1 MSTTQFTYIKG
12 WQEGRTRAGERLK
25 IAAKKGNIV
34 AVDKTFATTNDQN
47 LEMHAKSQMV
57 VCSQSGS
64 KDLKCTELVVQE
76 HEVAVWVPRYV
87 VSELE
92 LMVGEE
98 QHNEWVL
105 GMVHRSYIEEHSH
118 VRMYDVLFANGMRK
132 CIPSG
137 YTEQIPR
144 HEKDATQ
151 HTKIDEPMC
160 NISSDDDSEDEDGC
174 RDGDDSWQIAHGD
187 DLHEQAQE
195 WEAWEQSN
203 EMAKMGAAGV
213 LGPTS
218 TSYGK
223 GARSPRGALPAG
235 RAVERKRPQ
244 LYAHTAKILSH
255 GVRHNRNHQQKNQ
268 SFFTG

>member
-1 MSTTQFTYIKG
+1 M
-12 WQEGRTRAGERLK
+12 
-25 IAAKKGNIV
+25 
-34 AVDKTFATTNDQN
+34 
-47 LEMHAKSQMV
+47 
-57 VCSQSGS
+57 
-64 KDLKCTELVVQE
+64 QE
-76 HEVAVWVPRYV
+76 HEVAVRVPRYV

-92 LMVGEE
+92 LVVEEE
-98 QHNEWVL
+98 QDNEWVL
-105 GMVHRSYIEEHSH
+105 GVVQRSYIEEHSH

-195 WEAWEQSN
+195 
-203 EMAKMGAAGV
+203 
-213 LGPTS
+213 
-218 TSYGK
+218 
-223 GARSPRGALPAG
+223 
-235 RAVERKRPQ
+235 
-244 LYAHTAKILSH
+244 
-255 GVRHNRNHQQKNQ
+255 
-268 SFFTG
+268 